1 MKGIGIATV
10 LLFAAFGCWLSDSGS
25 LCISPRFHEPKVG
38 RPVLDN
44 TGLHGTYFFVL
55 PRVEAHF
62 GLKFEAEKAAADV
75 LVIGHVEKPDV
86 N

>member
-38 RPVLDN
+38 PSWTIPASTELIFLCCRVLKRISDSN
-44 TGLHGTYFFVL
+44 SRQRRQQRMSLLSVTSRNRT
-55 PRVEAHF
+55 
-62 GLKFEAEKAAADV
+62 
-75 LVIGHVEKPDV
+75 
-86 N
+86 